1 MTNTTDGL
9 ATYPLWCIARNGAVW
24 GNRHKSAEDTIA
36 EVQLMI
42 DRAKE
47 SEHRSPKYSSG
58 WISYLVEWDDNG
70 RNTWTKRQ
78 PYIVEIEVGST
89 VHAKGPVIARWI
101 GGERV
106 L

>member
-1 MTNTTDGL
+1 MTNNGL
-9 ATYPLWCIARNGAVW
+9 ATYPLWCIAKRGAVW

-36 EVQLMI
+36 EAQQII

-47 SEHRSPKYSSG
+47 TVALGYRSDWLTYMVEFDDTGKSVWTPKST
-58 WISYLVEWDDNG
+58 V
-70 RNTWTKRQ
+70 
-78 PYIVEIEVGST
+78 VEIEVGST
-89 VHAKGPVIARWI
+89 VYAKGPIIARWV

>member
-1 MTNTTDGL
+1 MTNSKL
-9 ATYPLWCIARNGAVW
+9 ANYPLWCIAKNGAVW

-36 EVQLMI
+36 EVQSMI

-47 SEHRSPKYSSG
+47 TVARSPGYRSE
-58 WISYLVEWDDNG
+58 WLTYMVEFDDTG
-70 RNTWTKRQ
+70 RSVWTAK
-78 PYIVEIEVGST
+78 PSVVEVEAGST
-89 VHAKGPVIARWI
+89 VYAKGPVIARWI